1 MQEEIKYDPMFLS
14 WCRSYEEEVTEFEEL
29 ILGNPADVKI
39 LRQEYQE
46 LTGKRFKRK
55 KGE

>member
-1 MQEEIKYDPMFLS
+1 MQYNPMFLS
-14 WCRSYEEEVTEFEEL
+14 WCKSYEEEVQEIRDL
-29 ILGNPADVKI
+29 ILGNPEDVRLLKD
-39 LRQEYQE
+39 EYKE